1 MALVFHAA
9 ASQNPR
15 YSPKFDFLTI
25 HQTNSAI
32 FYPCFST
39 ASYIPAEFKVRLLN
53 WKAWSDLL
61 SYAARRA
68 PQLMSP
74 TQLASYSPQQPGG
87 WRSIFDRAIN
97 FADDG
102 HAAKLVRAVAEV
114 DKMSGGWKTDDGR
127 DVWKAIGH
135 MAIDSVEAPG
145 PTWVRNSGW
154 EEAWGDV
161 PERRSG
167 RL

>member
-1 MALVFHAA
+1 MIVYYAA

-32 FYPCFST
+32 FYPRIVSAT
-39 ASYIPAEFKVRLLN
+39 YIPTEFKVRLLN
-53 WKAWSDLL
+53 WKAWTDLL

-68 PQLMSP
+68 PQIMSP
-74 TQLASYSPQQPGG
+74 TQLAGYNPRRPGD
-87 WRSIFDRAIN
+87 WRSIFDRAVK

-114 DKMSGGWKTDDGR
+114 DKLSGGWKTDDGR

-135 MAIDSVEAPG
+135 LAMDSVEAPG
-145 PTWVRNSGW
+145 PTWVRNGGW
-154 EEAWGDV
+154 EEAWKDV
-161 PERRSG
+161 PERRG
-167 RL
+167 GKL